1 MRGDAYGESLDLF
14 MTHHPCILSLHAMED
29 SVKSLFVFAEKPI
42 STREVVLGNENPKV
56 LITSLGVAGIARHH
70 KIVDVIDVCP
80 SLVQSL
86 CQNMVNCSCIA
97 CTSPTIQPWSKVEL
111 NTAITATT
119 LT

>member
-1 MRGDAYGESLDLF
+1 MKDL
-14 MTHHPCILSLHAMED
+14 IKGLL
-29 SVKSLFVFAEKPI
+29 VFAEKPLPTWKI
-42 STREVVLGNENPKV
+42 VLGDENPKV

-97 CTSPTIQPWSKVEL
+97 WASFTSQPWSEVEL
-111 NTAITATT
+111 NAAIAAST
-119 LT
+119 LTQFVESLLLCKLPAFHWHT